1 MVLRLNIGNATPQQL
16 ARGVAAAEAV
26 FARSGITALQGA
38 EGLFALEGWD
48 IKGFPDDDKP
58 TEDENR
64 AAAVWMEADKAAAA
78 ACCAGWPE
86 ARIPRHQIMELIN
99 VDRTKL
105 QAEAIPDTWPQRR
118 GLYPDVVRRLEITTG
133 PDRQIDFDIAFV
145 LGWVPERPT
154 LDRIE
159 PLSEDGDRIPF
170 FTSDLA
176 QVEEMARKALK
187 DWTIEIDRNPCDARV
202 FDPAA
207 SDDYDALRMAAWRD
221 FDGSLHMENPPAS
234 PAIALTL
241 AMMRGQSMHFE

>member
-1 MVLRLNIGNATPQQL
+1 MELRLNVEDATPQEV
-16 ARGVAAAEAV
+16 ARGIAAAEAV
-26 FARSGITALQGA
+26 SARAGITALQGA

-48 IKGFPDDDKP
+48 IKGFPEDDKP
-58 TEDENR
+58 TEDEDR
-64 AAAVWMEADKAAAA
+64 AATVWLEADEAA
-78 ACCAGWPE
+78 
-86 ARIPRHQIMELIN
+86 
-99 VDRTKL
+99 
-105 QAEAIPDTWPQRR
+105 DTWPERKQ
-118 GLYPDVVRRLEITTG
+118 LYPDVVKRLEITAG

-154 LDRIE
+154 LDRVE

-187 DWTIEIDRNPCDARV
+187 DWTIEIDRDPCDAHV

-207 SDDYDALRMAAWRD
+207 GDDDDELRMAAWRD
-221 FDGSLHMENPPAS
+221 FDGSLHMEKPPAN